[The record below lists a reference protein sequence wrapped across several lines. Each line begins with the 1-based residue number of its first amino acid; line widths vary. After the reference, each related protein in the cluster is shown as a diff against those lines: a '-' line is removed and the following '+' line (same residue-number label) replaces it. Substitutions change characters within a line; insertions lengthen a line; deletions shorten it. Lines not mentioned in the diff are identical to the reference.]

1 MNFLSFKFFL
11 KFVNL
16 KIAQRKNNDAI
27 MDDDEDAGSTTT
39 NNNYEYEVVNL
50 SIAHNVDLVAPISR
64 HNSIQLREIMAVI
77 SEFREVM
84 MQRVDGN
91 KVSLKFLSLLLLLM
105 FFFLHV

>member
-1 MNFLSFKFFL
+1 
-11 KFVNL
+11 
-16 KIAQRKNNDAI
+16 

-39 NNNYEYEVVNL
+39 TNSNNYKYEVVNL

-64 HNSIQLREIMAVI
+64 HNSIQLREIMAAI

-91 KVSLKFLSLLLLLM
+91 KVSLKFLPLLLLM
-105 FFFLHV
+105 FFFTCIKNSRACQSALMSCIFLLFRKVT